1 MEQRKAK
8 RVVFTRGYDAHVM
21 AIDGTWRRACKVE
34 DVSETG
40 AKLLI
45 EGSIEGLSFKEFLL
59 VLSSTGSAF
68 RRCQLAWVNGGSI
81 GVNFLRPGEDPQNL
95 NGARRSE

>member
-1 MEQRKAK
+1 
-8 RVVFTRGYDAHVM
+8 VFTRGYDARVM
-21 AIDGTWRRACKVE
+21 AIDGTWSRACKVE

-45 EGSIEGLSFKEFLL
+45 EGSIESLVSLKEFLL

-68 RRCQLAWVNGGSI
+68 RRCKLAWVNGESI

-95 NGARRSE
+95 SGAGRSE